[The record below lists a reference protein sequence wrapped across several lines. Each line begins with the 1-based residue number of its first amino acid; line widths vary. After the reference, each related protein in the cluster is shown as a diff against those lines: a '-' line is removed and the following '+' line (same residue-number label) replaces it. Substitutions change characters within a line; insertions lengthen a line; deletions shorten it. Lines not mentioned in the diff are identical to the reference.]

1 MAFRKYDPNPV
12 AKAKIDW
19 DREHMVHW
27 VYPIGLNC
35 GFIMDHADGI
45 SYYDSE
51 GFQIYDGSSQLMCVE
66 LGYRKEYM
74 EEVAAVA
81 SEQLKKL
88 PMATNFWGM
97 VNDATV
103 AAGQELQKIVPEGL
117 DAFWFAPGGGEAVES
132 ALQVCRWYWKNQGT
146 QKYKFISLENCYHG
160 MYWGTATA
168 SKVGRG
174 EFSNYMAPMVPG
186 FLAAPDYYCYRCT
199 LNHKYPECGI
209 ECVKQIDKIIQME
222 DKETVAG
229 VIVEVEH
236 GTAGSVPS
244 PREYLPML
252 REICDRNEVSLIV
265 DEVMTGFGRCSEGDG
280 NAFACQI
287 TGVTPDFMTMAK
299 GITSAYIPLGAVA
312 ITREIADGLEGH
324 FTSGPT
330 YAAHPVSCAVAAKV
344 MEIYQRDRIFE
355 HAAKVGAYAKQQ
367 IQERLI
373 DTSPIAQSV
382 TGYGLLLGIELVK
395 DKETGEDYPPESHKM
410 MRVQDRALDKGLYI
424 RVCDKS
430 FAPGNRFVFA
440 PPLVTTEAEVDA
452 MIDILDETLKEELAS
467 EYAEG
472 SRA

>member
-1 MAFRKYDPNPV
+1 MRDKY
-12 AKAKIDW
+12 
-19 DREHMVHW
+19 R
-27 VYPIGLNC
+27 
-35 GFIMDHADGI
+35 
-45 SYYDSE
+45 
-51 GFQIYDGSSQLMCVE
+51 
-66 LGYRKEYM
+66 R
-74 EEVAAVA
+74 
-81 SEQLKKL
+81 
-88 PMATNFWGM
+88 
-97 VNDATV
+97 
-103 AAGQELQKIVPEGL
+103 
-117 DAFWFAPGGGEAVES
+117 
-132 ALQVCRWYWKNQGT
+132 
-146 QKYKFISLENCYHG
+146 
-160 MYWGTATA
+160 
-168 SKVGRG
+168 
-174 EFSNYMAPMVPG
+174 
-186 FLAAPDYYCYRCT
+186 
-199 LNHKYPECGI
+199 
-209 ECVKQIDKIIQME
+209 
-222 DKETVAG
+222 
-229 VIVEVEH
+229 
-236 GTAGSVPS
+236 
-244 PREYLPML
+244 
-252 REICDRNEVSLIV
+252 
-265 DEVMTGFGRCSEGDG
+265 
-280 NAFACQI
+280 
-287 TGVTPDFMTMAK
+287 
-299 GITSAYIPLGAVA
+299 PLGAVA